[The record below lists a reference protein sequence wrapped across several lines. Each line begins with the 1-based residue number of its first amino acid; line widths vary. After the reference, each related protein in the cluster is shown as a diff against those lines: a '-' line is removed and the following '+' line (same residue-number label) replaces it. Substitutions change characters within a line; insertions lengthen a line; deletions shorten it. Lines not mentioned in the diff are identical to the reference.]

1 MAFNNSLI
9 KIYEKWSGEKVKS
22 FSPLPESGSSRKY
35 FRITGN
41 NKSAI
46 GVYNT
51 DKRENRAFVYLTKQ
65 FLKQKLNVPKIY
77 SQNLENSIYLLEDLG
92 DVTLFSLIEQ
102 NRNGNLFNGEV
113 IELYKNIL
121 EQLPRFQI
129 TAAKKINF
137 NYCYPRSKFDS
148 QSIMWDLKYFKYYF
162 LKLAKIEFDEQK
174 LENDFSTLTNFLLS
188 ADCNYFLYR
197 DFNSRNIMIK
207 NGKPYF
213 IDYQGGRKGAL
224 QYDVASLLFDSQAD
238 LPNNLR
244 TEFLEYYI
252 VSANKIKKINK
263 KNFLKFYYGY
273 VLIRLLQ
280 MFGAYGYRGYFEGK
294 AHFLKSIPYAVKNLE
309 WLLKKSKIKST
320 IKMPELFSALDK
332 IIESKELQKFNW
344 KDSSPGKLTVRI
356 NSFSY
361 RDKIPVDISGNGGG
375 FVFDCRAIHNPGRYE
390 KYKSLNGTDKPVQDF
405 LTVQPEAQLFLN
417 ETFDLVDK
425 TVENYIDRGW
435 SDLMVN
441 YGCTGGQHRS
451 VYCAE
456 RLAGFLRKKYDIN
469 VVLVH
474 ENIKK

>member
-1 MAFNNSLI
+1 MQSINHFEKLF
-9 KIYEKWSGEKVKS
+9 KKWSGEKIIS
-22 FSPLPESGSSRKY
+22 ISPLPESGSSRKY
-35 FRITGN
+35 FRITSN

-51 DKRENRAFVYLTKQ
+51 DKRENRALIYLTKH
-65 FLKQKLNVPKIY
+65 FLKHKLNVPKIY
-77 SQNLENSIYLLEDLG
+77 SQDLENSIYLIEDLG

-137 NYCYPRSKFDS
+137 NNCYPRSKFDS
-148 QSIMWDLKYFKYYF
+148 QSIMWDLNYFKYYF
-162 LKLAKIEFDEQK
+162 LKLAKIDFDEQK
-174 LENDFSTLTNFLLS
+174 LENDFNTLTNFLLS

-207 NGKPYF
+207 NGKPCF

-224 QYDVASLLFDSQAD
+224 QYDLASLLFDSKAD

-244 TEFLEYYI
+244 TEFLEYYLSS
-252 VSANKIKKINK
+252 VNKIKKINK
-263 KNFLKFYYGY
+263 KDFLKYYYGY

-320 IKMPELFSALDK
+320 IKTPELFSALEK

-344 KDSSPGKLTVRI
+344 KKSPAGKLTVHI

-361 RDKIPVDISGNGGG
+361 REKIPMDISGNGGG
-375 FVFDCRAIHNPGRYE
+375 FVFDCRAIPNPGRYE

-405 LTVQPEAQLFLN
+405 LAVQPEVQLFLN
-417 ETFDLVDK
+417 ETFDLIDK
-425 TVENYIDRGW
+425 TVENYIGRGW

-451 VYCAE
+451 IYCAIK
-456 RLAGFLRKKYDIN
+456 LSDHLKKKFDAN
-469 VVLVH
+469 VILNH
-474 ENIKK
+474 TKL

>member
-224 QYDVASLLFDSQAD
+224 QYDVASLLFDSKAN
-238 LPNNLR
+238 LPNQLR

>member
-1 MAFNNSLI
+1 MQSINHLERLF
-9 KIYEKWSGEKVKS
+9 KKWSGEKIINIS
-22 FSPLPESGSSRKY
+22 SLPESGSSRKY
-35 FRITGN
+35 FRITNN
-41 NKSAI
+41 NKTAI

-51 DKRENRAFVYLTKQ
+51 DKRENRAFIYLTKQ
-65 FLKQKLNVPKIY
+65 FLKHKLNVPKIY
-77 SQNLENSIYLLEDLG
+77 SQDLDNSVYLIEDIG

-129 TAAKKINF
+129 TAAKKLNF
-137 NYCYPRSKFDS
+137 NNCYPRSKFDF
-148 QSIMWDLKYFKYYF
+148 QSIMWDLNYFKYHF
-162 LKLAKIEFDEQK
+162 LKLAKIDFDEQK
-174 LENDFSTLTNFLLS
+174 LENDFNTLTNFLLS

-207 NGKPYF
+207 NGEPYF

-224 QYDVASLLFDSQAD
+224 QYDLASLLFDSKAD

-244 TEFLEYYI
+244 TEFSEDYLAY
-252 VSANKIKKINK
+252 VNRIKKINK
-263 KNFLKFYYGY
+263 KNFLKYYYGY

-294 AHFLKSIPYAVKNLE
+294 MHFLKSIPYAVKNLE
-309 WLLKKSKIKST
+309 WLLTKSKIKST
-320 IKMPELFSALDK
+320 IKIPELFSALDK
-332 IIESKELQKFNW
+332 IVGSKELQKFKW
-344 KDSSPGKLTVRI
+344 QESPTGKLTVRI

-361 RDKIPVDISGNGGG
+361 RDKIPIDFSGNGGG
-375 FVFDCRAIHNPGRYE
+375 FVFDCRAITNPGRYE

-405 LTVQPEAQLFLN
+405 LAVQPEVQLFLN
-417 ETFDLVDK
+417 ETYDLIDK
-425 TVENYIDRGW
+425 TVENYMERGW

-451 VYCAE
+451 VYCAAK
-456 RLAGFLRKKYDIN
+456 LSDHLKKKFDIN
-469 VVLVH
+469 VILNH
-474 ENIKK
+474 TKF

>member
-148 QSIMWDLKYFKYYF
+148 QSIMWDLKYFK
-162 LKLAKIEFDEQK
+162 
-174 LENDFSTLTNFLLS
+174 
-188 ADCNYFLYR
+188 
-197 DFNSRNIMIK
+197 
-207 NGKPYF
+207 
-213 IDYQGGRKGAL
+213 
-224 QYDVASLLFDSQAD
+224 
-238 LPNNLR
+238 
-244 TEFLEYYI
+244 
-252 VSANKIKKINK
+252 
-263 KNFLKFYYGY
+263 
-273 VLIRLLQ
+273 
-280 MFGAYGYRGYFEGK
+280 
-294 AHFLKSIPYAVKNLE
+294 
-309 WLLKKSKIKST
+309 
-320 IKMPELFSALDK
+320 
-332 IIESKELQKFNW
+332 
-344 KDSSPGKLTVRI
+344 
-356 NSFSY
+356 
-361 RDKIPVDISGNGGG
+361 
-375 FVFDCRAIHNPGRYE
+375 
-390 KYKSLNGTDKPVQDF
+390 
-405 LTVQPEAQLFLN
+405 
-417 ETFDLVDK
+417 
-425 TVENYIDRGW
+425 
-435 SDLMVN
+435 
-441 YGCTGGQHRS
+441 
-451 VYCAE
+451 
-456 RLAGFLRKKYDIN
+456 
-469 VVLVH
+469 
-474 ENIKK
+474 

>member
-1 MAFNNSLI
+1 MQSINHFEKLF
-9 KIYEKWSGEKVKS
+9 KKWSGEKIIS
-22 FSPLPESGSSRKY
+22 ISPLPESGSSRKY
-35 FRITGN
+35 FRITSN

-51 DKRENRAFVYLTKQ
+51 DKRENRALIYLTKH
-65 FLKQKLNVPKIY
+65 FLKHKLNVPKIY
-77 SQNLENSIYLLEDLG
+77 SQNLENSVYLIEDLG

-129 TAAKKINF
+129 TASKKLNF

-148 QSIMWDLKYFKYYF
+148 QSIMWDLNYFKYYF
-162 LKLAKIEFDEQK
+162 LKLAKIDFDEQK
-174 LENDFSTLTNFLLS
+174 LEDDFNTLTNFLLS

-207 NGKPYF
+207 NGKPCF

-224 QYDVASLLFDSQAD
+224 QYDLASLLFDSKAD

-244 TEFLEYYI
+244 TEFLEYYLSS
-252 VSANKIKKINK
+252 VNKIKKINK
-263 KNFLKFYYGY
+263 KDFLKYYYGY

-309 WLLKKSKIKST
+309 WLLKKSKIK
-320 IKMPELFSALDK
+320 IPELFSALEK

-344 KDSSPGKLTVRI
+344 KKSPAGKLTVHI

-361 RDKIPVDISGNGGG
+361 REKIPMDISGNGGG
-375 FVFDCRAIHNPGRYE
+375 FVFDCRAIPNPGRYE

-405 LTVQPEAQLFLN
+405 LAVQPEVQLFLN
-417 ETFDLVDK
+417 ETFDLIDK
-425 TVENYIDRGW
+425 TVENYIGRGW

-451 VYCAE
+451 IYCAIK
-456 RLAGFLRKKYDIN
+456 LSDHLKKKFDAN
-469 VVLVH
+469 VILNH
-474 ENIKK
+474 TKL

>member
-1 MAFNNSLI
+1 MQSINHFEKLF
-9 KIYEKWSGEKVKS
+9 KKWSGEKIIS
-22 FSPLPESGSSRKY
+22 ISPLPESGSSRKY
-35 FRITGN
+35 FKITSN

-51 DKRENRAFVYLTKQ
+51 DKRENRALIYLTKH
-65 FLKQKLNVPKIY
+65 FLKHKLNVPKIY
-77 SQNLENSIYLLEDLG
+77 SQNLENSVYLIEDLG

-129 TAAKKINF
+129 TASKKLNF

-148 QSIMWDLKYFKYYF
+148 QSIMWDLNYFKYYF
-162 LKLAKIEFDEQK
+162 LKLVKIDFDEQK
-174 LENDFSTLTNFLLS
+174 LEDDFNTLTNFLLS

-207 NGKPYF
+207 NGKPCF

-224 QYDVASLLFDSQAD
+224 QYDLASLLFDSKAD

-244 TEFLEYYI
+244 TEFLEYYLSS
-252 VSANKIKKINK
+252 VNKIKKINK
-263 KNFLKFYYGY
+263 KDFLKYYYGY

-320 IKMPELFSALDK
+320 IKTPELFSALEK

-344 KDSSPGKLTVRI
+344 KKSPAGKLTVHI

-361 RDKIPVDISGNGGG
+361 REKIPMDISGNGGG
-375 FVFDCRAIHNPGRYE
+375 FVFDCRAIPNPGRYE

-405 LTVQPEAQLFLN
+405 LAVQPEVQLFLN
-417 ETFDLVDK
+417 ETFDLIDK
-425 TVENYIDRGW
+425 TVENYIGRGW

-451 VYCAE
+451 IYCAIK
-456 RLAGFLRKKYDIN
+456 LSDHLKKKFDAN
-469 VVLVH
+469 VILNH
-474 ENIKK
+474 TKL